1 LAEWL
6 KQGSAAA
13 KSETA
18 LRYAASFLGDR
29 CLSNGQPLM
38 FVANIVVN
46 QALPYTVILS
56 NLSGLDILSDGRT
69 VTGLEI
75 TEIWGAK

>member
-1 LAEWL
+1 
-6 KQGSAAA
+6 
-13 KSETA
+13 
-18 LRYAASFLGDR
+18 
-29 CLSNGQPLM
+29 M